1 MKLSLVREFD
11 DGRQLRLLLDPD
23 SQPRDAESAF
33 ALFIDAVKQ
42 IGARGGQTVVVTGGK
57 LELLFDPD
65 FDRVEILV
73 FNPRLNRLERIE
85 PGAD

>member
-42 IGARGGQTVVVTGGK
+42 IWGSGWSNCSCYRREARIT
-57 LELLFDPD
+57 L
-65 FDRVEILV
+65 RS
-73 FNPRLNRLERIE
+73 RL
-85 PGAD
+85 